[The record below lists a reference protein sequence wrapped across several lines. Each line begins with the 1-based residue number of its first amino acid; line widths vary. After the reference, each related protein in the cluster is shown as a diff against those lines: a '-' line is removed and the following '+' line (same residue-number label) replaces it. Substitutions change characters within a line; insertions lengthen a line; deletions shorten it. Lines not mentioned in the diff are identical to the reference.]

1 MLDDVLVLDDVVVLD
16 EADDVDDVLVV
27 VVLVDV
33 NLLCL
38 WIWSYWLSAARGG
51 SNPKEEA
58 PQGRPGSPTKVP
70 GVCVC
75 LHISAVQAA
84 ARSFCTFFTGLR

>member
-1 MLDDVLVLDDVVVLD
+1 MKGKGSSKGRGKDGKGRYGRTG
-16 EADDVDDVLVV
+16 
-27 VVLVDV
+27 
-33 NLLCL
+33 CL
-38 WIWSYWLSAARGG
+38 
-51 SNPKEEA
+51 
-58 PQGRPGSPTKVP
+58 RPGAAATHKKKVP